1 MNLKSYILLVCLFF
15 GFSSCDTKMDELN
28 LDPTKLT
35 DVELRLMLPEA
46 IVQSMH
52 NEGANQNRI
61 AGIVMQ
67 QFEGIDAQQ
76 LQYTNYILGEDAVNN
91 YWNLGLYS
99 GVLRSCQVIIDKSVE
114 EGATFY
120 SGVAKILMANQYG
133 LATSFF
139 GDIPFTEALK
149 GTENLKPTYDTQESV
164 YAGVQTML
172 DNAISDLGTA
182 TNYGGGDLIY
192 DGDAAAWIATAKA
205 LKARFY
211 IHTGKRN
218 NGAYASALSELG
230 GAFGSLAEQPQFTF
244 ESSETANWSLAKFGI
259 ERPSTL
265 GISGNF
271 VTMMDADPRQ
281 ANYMEDLGGPVYD
294 YYNGANANLTWAQST
309 STIPMISYVEV
320 KFIQAEAL
328 ARTGSNAADVGAIL
342 ADGIAAS
349 MVQAGAIDY
358 DAYVTAN
365 SDLSGMDMDAMVDKV
380 LTEAY
385 KAYYG
390 YAFHETWANYRRTGI
405 PSLVP
410 SPIGSNG
417 FDPSGVVPRR
427 FLYPESES
435 QTNSANVEAAKG
447 RQGGALLDQPT
458 WANQ

>member
-1 MNLKSYILLVCLFF
+1 
-15 GFSSCDTKMDELN
+15 
-28 LDPTKLT
+28 
-35 DVELRLMLPEA
+35 
-46 IVQSMH
+46 
-52 NEGANQNRI
+52 
-61 AGIVMQ
+61 MQ

-76 LQYTNYILGEDAVNN
+76 LQYTNYIIGEDAVNN

-99 GVLRSCQVIIDKSVE
+99 GVLRSCQVIIDKATE
-114 EGATFY
+114 EGATYY
-120 SGVAKILMANQYG
+120 SGVAKIIMANQYG

-149 GTENLKPTYDTQESV
+149 GIENLKPTYDTQESV

-182 TNYGGGDLIY
+182 TGYVGGDLIY
-192 DGDAAAWIATAKA
+192 DRDGDGIGDAAAWIATAKA

-211 IHTGKRN
+211 THTGKRN
-218 NGAYASALSELG
+218 SGAYASALSELG

-244 ESSETANWSLAKFGI
+244 ESSLTANWALAKFGI

-281 ANYMEDLGGPVYD
+281 ENYMQDLGGPVYE
-294 YYNGANANLTWAQST
+294 YYNGANGSLTWAQST

-328 ARTGSNAADVGAIL
+328 ARTGENATNVGAVL
-342 ADGIAAS
+342 AEGITAS
-349 MVQAGAIDY
+349 MDQAGAVDFD

-365 SDLSGMDMDAMVDKV
+365 SDLSGMDMDAMVDKI

-417 FDPSGVVPRR
+417 FNPSGVVPRR